1 LRQISQLKVYI
12 ITLLVRNSIIIII
25 EYYINFWWYSD
36 ANKSLLDEKSARLEQ
51 KEKSE
56 KELTEE
62 SDNMNKFMEQLQ
74 QQQDLSA
81 IFAEFDKCQ
90 TPEVR

>member
-1 LRQISQLKVYI
+1 M
-12 ITLLVRNSIIIII
+12 
-25 EYYINFWWYSD
+25 NFYLFNLYLD
-36 ANKSLLDEKSARLEQ
+36 ANKSLMDEKTARLEQ

-62 SDNMNKFMEQLQ
+62 SENMNKFMEQLQ

-81 IFAEFDKCQ
+81 IFAEFEKCQ
-90 TPEVR
+90 SQEVRLICKF

>member
-1 LRQISQLKVYI
+1 
-12 ITLLVRNSIIIII
+12 
-25 EYYINFWWYSD
+25 
-36 ANKSLLDEKSARLEQ
+36 LDEKSTRLEQ

-56 KELTEE
+56 KELNEE

>member
-1 LRQISQLKVYI
+1 M
-12 ITLLVRNSIIIII
+12 
-25 EYYINFWWYSD
+25 
-36 ANKSLLDEKSARLEQ
+36 DEKTARLEQ

-62 SDNMNKFMEQLQ
+62 SENMNKFMEQLQ

-90 TPEVR
+90 SQEVRIDLQTLLKKITIFLDRKNRSDY